1 MKHASITVSIVLTS
15 LISLVVPALALA
27 QGVQSLTMGSS
38 VSPALGERTIV
49 IGPDTRW
56 VNVNQ
61 NEQIRFVAD
70 GVEFGWRF
78 DAPGA
83 RSFDLQQVAPAGA
96 LKRPV
101 SVYITRISGRPG

>member
-1 MKHASITVSIVLTS
+1 MKHASIAVSIGLAS
-15 LISLVVPALALA
+15 LIGMVVPGPVLA

-38 VSPALGERTIV
+38 VPPALGERTIV

-96 LKRPV
+96 LRRPV
-101 SVYITRISGRPG
+101 TVYITRTSGRPG